1 MKGTR
6 RDRRDAKEPLLR
18 AFVCCAA
25 LLLAAGTS
33 RAAGIADTVTV
44 LPPVRVDADKVRIDT
59 HATGTQVRLDR
70 ARLARFMPQTASDAL
85 VNVPGVDLVKTGP
98 WASKVSVR
106 GLSGERVL
114 VMVDGVRLN
123 TVRGHGAQASLVS
136 VDKLDAVEVMPGAG
150 SAQYGSDALGGVV
163 NFVTHRPLLTPSPR
177 QSLSIGARA
186 SDPGAQWSQ
195 TTTWRFTGERLGLEF
210 SGGTGRQDFMRTPD
224 GRVANSGSHDQNLS
238 GRATL
243 RLGTST
249 LDYEHAAQRGYDIG
263 LPAFGDAAG
272 SHGTYPLQSRDLD
285 RIEWVTPGWARFAP
299 ETRVLVV
306 GQSFVTDFHETVV
319 DTVLAGRTRYLKHS
333 DARDHVTTES
343 WGVQP
348 SLRFEGLANL
358 RLSGEWR
365 RELAEGPRETRTWQT
380 TMTGAPAGNT
390 TVGTTQTVPP
400 ASRSVWS
407 GALFVSPRVG
417 RLRIEAGARHDA
429 QESHADARY
438 APLDPSKLEPAYDL
452 LDRRTSV
459 EGGLGYDLG
468 HVEPYLHGSTGYRA
482 PNLDERFYDGYI
494 HGALYVFGEEDLRP
508 ERNMTHEGGLKL
520 RDLGPLSSARVSVY
534 RTEVQDLI
542 QLTAGTLYQGVMRFS
557 YENVREAR
565 IEGVELTATAR
576 VRSTVF
582 ALSGTLPRA
591 YEKFNAV
598 RKGLTTDAGTARA
611 TVEMTVPVMGVVPQG
626 LLSVRW
632 RWSDAFQ
639 PRVASLAQPSFHTTS
654 VELSSASNGL
664 RTVFSVRNLFD
675 RRYREP
681 LSFIPEP
688 GRTFCISMRRD
699 FDLPVSMGS
708 FFKGAH

>member
-6 RDRRDAKEPLLR
+6 RARDAAKDTLLR
-18 AFVCCAA
+18 AFVCCATM
-25 LLLAAGTS
+25 LLPGGAA
-33 RAAGIADTVTV
+33 RATGIADTVTV
-44 LPPVRVDADKVRIDT
+44 LPTVRVDANRVQIDT
-59 HATGTQVRLDR
+59 HQTGTQVRLDR
-70 ARLARFMPQTASDAL
+70 ARLARFMPATASDAL

-106 GLSGERVL
+106 GLSGDRVL

-163 NFVTHRPLLTPSPR
+163 NFVTHRPLITSAPR
-177 QSLSIGARA
+177 QTLTFGVRA

-195 TTTWRFTGERLGLEF
+195 NATWRFTGSRLGLEF
-210 SGGTGRQDFMRTPD
+210 SGGTSRQDFMRTPD
-224 GRVANSGSHDQNLS
+224 GRVANSGSKDQNIA

-243 RLGTST
+243 RLGTTT
-249 LDYEHAAQRGYDIG
+249 LDYEHGQQRGYDIG

-272 SHGTYPLQSRDLD
+272 SHGEYPLQSRDLD

-306 GQSFVTDFHETVV
+306 GQSFVTDFAENVV
-319 DTVLAGRTRYLKHS
+319 DTVPAGRVRYLKHS
-333 DARDHVTTES
+333 DSQDHVTTES

-358 RLSGEWR
+358 RFSGEWR
-365 RELAEGPRETRTWQT
+365 RESAEGPRTTRTWQT
-380 TMTGAPAGNT
+380 TMAGTPAGLP

-400 ASRSVWS
+400 ADRSVWS
-407 GALFVSPRVG
+407 GAVYVSPRVG
-417 RLRIEAGARHDA
+417 HLRVEGGARHDA

-438 APLDPSKLEPAYDL
+438 APLDPTKLQPAYDL
-452 LDRRTSV
+452 MDRRTSV
-459 EGGLGYDLG
+459 EGGVSYDLG

-482 PNLDERFYDGYI
+482 PNLDERFYSGYI
-494 HGALYVFGEEDLRP
+494 HGALYVIGEPDLLP
-508 ERNMTHEGGLKL
+508 EHNMTHEGGLKL
-520 RDLGPLSSARVSVY
+520 RELGPLTSARLSIY
-534 RTEVQDLI
+534 RTEVQNLI

-565 IEGVELTATAR
+565 IEGIELTAQAR

-582 ALSGTLPRA
+582 AFSGTLPRA

-611 TVEMTVPVMGVVPQG
+611 TVEMTVPVLNLVPQG

-632 RWSDAFQ
+632 RWNDAFI
-639 PRVASLAQPSFHTTS
+639 PRVEKLAQPSFHTTS
-654 VELSSASNGL
+654 VELSTASNGM

-699 FDLPVSMGS
+699 FDLPVTMGS